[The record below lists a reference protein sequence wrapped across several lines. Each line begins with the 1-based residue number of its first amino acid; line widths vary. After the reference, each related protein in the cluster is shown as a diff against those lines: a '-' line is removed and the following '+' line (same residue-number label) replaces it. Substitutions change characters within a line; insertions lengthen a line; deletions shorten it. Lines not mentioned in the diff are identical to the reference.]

1 MTTHKRKKVCKY
13 RGSQTHGGG
22 AKKKRRGTGNK
33 GGAGRAGTGKRAH
46 CRKPSIWADPLY
58 FGRHGFKMQYKLE
71 KINAVNVDQ
80 INEKIDDFKADGIAS
95 EKAGVYEIDLSKLG
109 FNKLIGSGICSK
121 KMIIK
126 VKYASGNAVEKVKK
140 AGGEVMLTAQ
150 KKEKINKPE
159 NNEKVKKAEI

>member
-1 MTTHKRKKVCKY
+1 MTTHKRKKVGRY

-58 FGRHGFKMQYKLE
+58 FGRHGFKIPYKLE
-71 KINAVNVDQ
+71 KISAVNIDC
-80 INEKIDDFKADGIAS
+80 INEKIEDFKANGIAS
-95 EKAGVYEIDLSKLG
+95 EKSGAYEIDLSKLG
-109 FNKLIGSGICSK
+109 FNKLIGSGACSK

-126 VKYASGNAVEKVKK
+126 VKYASTHAVEKVKE
-140 AGGEVMLTAQ
+140 AGGEVVLTAE
-150 KKEKINKPE
+150 KKEKINKPA
-159 NNEKVKKAEI
+159 KDTIKKETA